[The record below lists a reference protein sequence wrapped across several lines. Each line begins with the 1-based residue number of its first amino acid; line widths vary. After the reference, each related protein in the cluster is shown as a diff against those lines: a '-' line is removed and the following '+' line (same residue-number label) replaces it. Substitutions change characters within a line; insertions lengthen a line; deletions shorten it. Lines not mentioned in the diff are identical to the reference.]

1 MADALDAFLDDAAC
15 ATVREL
21 QERCGPV
28 DDRLRV
34 TLARAGSIPRRVRD
48 RLRAELML
56 LTLPELWLAT
66 LGSTPG
72 AQGAL
77 VLAAVVDPELLALH
91 SAVHDVL
98 AGAVRAPSAYHLPGW
113 WVPHCV
119 LARGVDDAALAAAF
133 AALHPVAPVR
143 ARITAIGVTDTRT
156 GDVEL
161 LQNGGRP

>member
-1 MADALDAFLDDAAC
+1 MADALDAFLDDTAS

-21 QERCGPV
+21 QGRCGPV

-34 TLARAGSIPRRVRD
+34 TFARAGSIPRRTRD
-48 RLRAELML
+48 RLCAELSL

-72 AQGAL
+72 AQGSL
-77 VLAAVVDPELLALH
+77 VLAAIVDPELLALH

-119 LARGVDDAALAAAF
+119 LAGGVDDTALAAGF
-133 AALHPVAPVR
+133 AALHPVVPVR
-143 ARITAIGVTDTRT
+143 ARIIAIGVTDTRT

-161 LQNGGRP
+161 LLTAGRP